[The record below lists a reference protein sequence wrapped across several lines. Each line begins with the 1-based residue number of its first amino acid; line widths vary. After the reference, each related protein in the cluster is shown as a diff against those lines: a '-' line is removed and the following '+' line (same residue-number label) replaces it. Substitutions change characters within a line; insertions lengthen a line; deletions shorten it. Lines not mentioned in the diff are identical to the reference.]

1 MEPKTGG
8 LLGGGQ
14 PVHPSKFKSSLG
26 STADSVSNPNQTKPI
41 DLTETRKPQ
50 GEKQRAASLSTV
62 DGND

>member
-1 MEPKTGG
+1 MEPKTG
-8 LLGGGQ
+8 LLIGGGQ
-14 PVHPSKFKSSLG
+14 PVHPSKLNSSLG